1 MATNETIDARANRV
15 HRRVAEVA
23 QEVNSLLHRVGSA
36 CAQYAGCPDELRDVY
51 RGQMLQVLAD
61 AEIWMMLA
69 LREEP
74 AYTAKDKLDDLNL
87 ARPLRRGPRC

>member
-1 MATNETIDARANRV
+1 MATNETIDARANRI

-23 QEVNSLLHRVGSA
+23 HEVNSLLHRVGSA

-61 AEIWMMLA
+61 AELWMKRELA
-69 LREEP
+69 P

-87 ARPLRRGPRC
+87 ARPLGRPRC